1 MHAQLW
7 IHSSLLRKQGR
18 DGHSTEP
25 WRVWRH
31 CRKWRV
37 CRTLLTLRSVDESS
51 GNDPHLFLFVAWSM
65 SFSELRYRMHK
76 PIQVRMFADPLCA
89 HLFQYSGWSANNKE
103 MYYPAPIVFKMQ
115 NRKETIVE
123 FLRDA
128 IKEWVCMYL
137 CTIFYHY
144 TVLSVYSSWN
154 T

>member
-1 MHAQLW
+1 M
-7 IHSSLLRKQGR
+7 IFSEIRYKQYI
-18 DGHSTEP
+18 
-25 WRVWRH
+25 
-31 CRKWRV
+31 
-37 CRTLLTLRSVDESS
+37 
-51 GNDPHLFLFVAWSM
+51 FLFSVVEVD
-65 SFSELRYRMHK
+65 FFY
-76 PIQVRMFADPLCA
+76 V

-144 TVLSVYSSWN
+144 TVLSVYSS
-154 T
+154 